1 MAAALFLAAGHALA
15 WDRISGDWC
24 SKKDGCG
31 KWHSIYKVQVEII
44 KPEQRKKL
52 EKELESV
59 RTVWPEI
66 LRLEA
71 ELKKMGLFDS
81 QKELF
86 DPQKELFFS
95 QREYLRSRIDEHPTE
110 IAIKIRYRDIKLKRQ
125 SDLLQIISG
134 KIEPDV
140 KWTIENGTVD
150 ERDGADVR
158 VYQIMAR
165 MGKGGGGRTAGGAEP
180 EIEGTITGKFK
191 IKPGVF
197 WEGTAPFKGT
207 TAAGIVRQSVE
218 AKKEG
223 PIQDTIEIEATI
235 DGGKHAVKGVLKGT
249 VKQRA
254 EGWRISG
261 VYTPP
266 PGDRCSYYA
275 GGLPRA
281 ASELPWAKGAWL
293 TSESRNLRD
302 FEMSEMRKLSL
313 RDLARKKLEAVPR
326 GGLRTQEQKEELEIR
341 LQSRWIRGLEPTTVA
356 SARKVPA
363 RAPDEQP
370 LGKFQRRI
378 GGTINAKKDTITIT
392 LPPLPV
398 LNYRCEV
405 VEISSEKELI
415 LVRQGSIQPI
425 EPSGSEGDRP
435 EGGRGGAADRG
446 RP

>member
-1 MAAALFLAAGHALA
+1 MVAALFLAAGQALA
-15 WDRISGDWC
+15 WDSISGNWC
-24 SKKDGCG
+24 SEDGCG
-31 KWHSIYKVQVEII
+31 KWHSLYKVDIEII
-44 KPEQRKKL
+44 KSDERKKL
-52 EKELESV
+52 EKDLESRLKL
-59 RTVWPEI
+59 RTEI
-66 LRLEA
+66 LKLEA
-71 ELKKMGLFDS
+71 QLKQMGMFES
-81 QKELF
+81 QKDMFASAELF
-86 DPQKELFFS
+86 LS
-95 QREYLRSRIDEHPTE
+95 QLENLRSRRDELRPE

-125 SDLLQIISG
+125 ADFLQIIRG

-158 VYQIMAR
+158 VYRITAK
-165 MGKGGGGRTAGGAEP
+165 MGKGGSGRTPGGAEP

-191 IKPGVF
+191 IKPDVF

-207 TAAGIVRQSVE
+207 TATRIVRQSVE
-218 AKKEG
+218 DKREG

-254 EGWRISG
+254 DGWRISG

-266 PGDRCSYYA
+266 PDHCSYA
-275 GGLPRA
+275 GLRRA
-281 ASELPWAKGAWL
+281 GPEWAKGRWL
-293 TSESRNLRD
+293 TIEQRKLRD
-302 FEMSEMRKLSL
+302 FEGKG
-313 RDLARKKLEAVPR
+313 ANKLEAVPR
-326 GGLRTQEQKEELEIR
+326 GGLRTQEQKEERDIR
-341 LQSRWIRGLEPTTVA
+341 LDALPLQGSETPTVTVA
-356 SARKVPA
+356 SARKVAAP
-363 RAPDEQP
+363 RSPDER

-378 GGTINAKKDTITIT
+378 EGAINASKDTITIR

-405 VEISSEKELI
+405 DDITSDKELI
-415 LVRQGSIQPI
+415 LVRQGSVQRI
-425 EPSGSEGDRP
+425 ELSGSGGDRS